1 MTPPIDSSKRIP
13 ISTDAP
19 AAGVR
24 RQEGGARLEKLDWL
38 LFPRDLIE
46 GSMI

>member
-1 MTPPIDSSKRIP
+1 MKPPIDSSKRIP

-38 LFPRDLIE
+38 PLPRDVIE
-46 GSMI
+46 GLMI